1 MQIQR
6 LIATYPLEGY
16 TSDLLCQREVYRTEN
31 DSAGV
36 FWPNALLQGT
46 SKDMR

>member
-16 TSDLLCQREVYRTEN
+16 TSDLLCQRELYRTEN
-31 DSAGV
+31 DPTGV
-36 FWPNALLQGT
+36 FLAQCSALGT
-46 SKDMR
+46 SKDMW